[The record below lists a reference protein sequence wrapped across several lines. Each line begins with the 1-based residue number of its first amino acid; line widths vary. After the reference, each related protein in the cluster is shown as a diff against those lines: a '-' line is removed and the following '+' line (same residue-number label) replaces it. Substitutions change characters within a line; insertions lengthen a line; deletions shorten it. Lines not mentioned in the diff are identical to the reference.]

1 MLELKIQEFIF
12 ITLFSTTSQVYT
24 QLQERRKIFNLN
36 LDPLVKV
43 DVLTDVKVRDQLDQV
58 VGGGG
63 GLTAVLKVTLQIP
76 KYEKH
81 EQDDKSETT
90 FL

>member
-1 MLELKIQEFIF
+1 MKNLFI
-12 ITLFSTTSQVYT
+12 LFFLFLNSYFYT
-24 QLQERRKIFNLN
+24 QFSFLQERRKIFNLN

-43 DVLTDVKVRDQLDQV
+43 DVLADVKVRDQLDQV

-63 GLTAVLKVTLQIP
+63 GLTAVLKVILQIP
-76 KYEKH
+76 KYGKH
-81 EQDDKSETT
+81 EQDDMSETT